1 MAYPAD
7 LKYTKDH
14 EWIRDAGDQ
23 AEVGITSY
31 AQDQLGEVVFVDL
44 PETGRTVKAG
54 ESFGNIESVKAVSEL
69 FSPLS
74 GEIVAVN
81 DALQAH
87 PELVNSDP
95 HTTWIIRLK
104 PTDPAEASSLLDT
117 AQYEALVGK

>member
-23 AEVGITSY
+23 AEVGITRY

-81 DALQAH
+81 DALKDH

-95 HTTWIIRLK
+95 HTAWIIRLK
-104 PTDPAEASSLLDT
+104 VADPGEASALLDA
-117 AQYEALVGK
+117 AQYEALLGE